1 MNESDNKQS
10 DLFLF
15 FLPINF
21 IKVVRELVIH
31 SNTIGVEIALLENK
45 RLMEYH
51 IDRFDQNGFSAGDI
65 YLGRIKK
72 INPGLNAAFVDIGHD
87 KDAFIHYS
95 DLSPSL
101 LSLKKFTQSINSNT
115 QDALL
120 EDFELEDSIAKDG
133 KIQDVLEKG
142 DWVMTQIMKEA
153 ISTKGPRMT
162 CEVTIPGRYVV
173 LTPFANSVGISK
185 KISDSSERQRLTE
198 IIEKLKPKNFGIV
211 VRTNTERL
219 GEDEIQRDID
229 SLMKKWTKIKEGLV
243 EPKSP
248 RRLLSEMA
256 KSFSLI
262 RDMLNDTYERVICD
276 NAKLFDSIRIYLE
289 EKAPQYADKLELY
302 RGLRPIFDEF
312 DVNRQ
317 VKNSFGKNVTMKSG
331 AYLVIEHTEALHV
344 IDVNSG
350 PKINTTA
357 DQDTNAFNVN
367 CEAVLEIARQMR
379 MRDIGGIIVVDF
391 IDMKSSDYRN
401 KVLQAMEEA
410 MRSDRARHSL
420 LPISRFGLMEITRQR
435 VRSEISLETEA
446 TPKSLANLSDDP
458 NAFIALIEKEIAL
471 LKSHDASGNQYNLS
485 VHPYVA
491 AYLRKGWI
499 PKKWQWYLKEKSWI
513 DIIEDSSLALNEFYI
528 INKQRNTVD

>member
-1 MNESDNKQS
+1 M
-10 DLFLF
+10 
-15 FLPINF
+15 
-21 IKVVRELVIH
+21 VRELVIH

-51 IDRFDQNGFSAGDI
+51 IDRFDQNDFSAGDI

-72 INPGLNAAFVDIGHD
+72 INPGLNAAFVDIGHE

-101 LSLKKFTQSINSNT
+101 LSLKKFTQSINT
-115 QDALL
+115 DAQDVSLAHFSL
-120 EDFELEDSIAKDG
+120 ENSIPKDG

-142 DWVMTQIMKEA
+142 DWVFTQIMKEA

-173 LTPFANSVGISK
+173 LTPFVNSVGISK
-185 KISDSSERQRLTE
+185 KISDSAERQRLTE
-198 IIEKLKPKNFGIV
+198 IIDKIRPKNFGIV
-211 VRTNTERL
+211 VRTNTEGL

-229 SLMKKWTKIKEGLV
+229 SLMKKWEKIKEGLV

-248 RRLLSEMA
+248 RRLLSEMS

-262 RDMLNDTYERVICD
+262 RDMLNDTFERVICD

-302 RGLRPIFDEF
+302 KGLRPIFDEF

-317 VKNSFGKNVTMKSG
+317 VKNSFGRNVTMKSG

-367 CEAVLEIARQMR
+367 CEAAIEIARQMR
-379 MRDIGGIIVVDF
+379 MRDIGGIIVIDF
-391 IDMKSSDYRN
+391 IDMKSADYRN

-420 LPISRFGLMEITRQR
+420 LPISKFGLMEITRQR
-435 VRSEISLETEA
+435 VRSEVNIETDNKVQSADNKIVDPIVISLE
-446 TPKSLANLSDDP
+446 
-458 NAFIALIEKEIAL
+458 IEKEIAT
-471 LKSHDASGNQYNLS
+471 LKGYNNSGNKYHLLA
-485 VHPYVA
+485 HPFVA
-491 AYLRKGWI
+491 AYLQKGLV
-499 PKKWQWYLKEKSWI
+499 PKKWQWYFQSKMLI
-513 DIIEDSSLALNEFYI
+513 DIVEDPSLALNEFYI
-528 INKQRNTVD
+528 INKQRENVE